1 MNSIVE
7 SRLLSSLEK
16 VFPDEEL
23 SAFRWEKGSALA
35 DEVYSFQIA
44 LRIRPDAAREHLS
57 AVLHVQTQPDPAPFV
72 LLRQVV
78 PVPSDFPIREDH
90 DENVLRTKPGRYPD
104 LLLPLSG
111 PLTLSR
117 QWQSVWVTVNPQK
130 HAIQPGR
137 YAIQLSL
144 AAEDNGEILASE
156 TFDLLIMGEK
166 LPEQSL
172 VHTMWFHTD
181 CIATWYGIEVF
192 SEAYWKRVEQYL
204 RNAVKHGINMILT
217 PIFTPPLDT
226 EVGGERPTVQLVD
239 VQKSGSDYRFG
250 FDRLERWVNLCLDC
264 GVKYFEFS
272 HLFTQWGAEHAPKIM
287 ATENGREKR
296 IFGWET
302 DAAGPE
308 YERFLDAFLPAL
320 VSFLRE
326 HGLGKSSWFHV
337 SDEPHAEH
345 LAAYENAS
353 RILKKHL
360 GGFPIVDALSDYSF
374 YEDGLVERPIPASNR
389 LEPFLEH
396 QVPDLWTYY
405 CCSQYKKVSNR
416 FFCFPS
422 ARNRILGMQL
432 YKYHIA
438 GFLQWGY
445 NFWYSQYSVRPI
457 DPFRVTDAGGAF
469 PSGDAFIVYPGEDGP
484 LESIRSEVFHE
495 ALQDMRALT
504 LLEEKIGRDAVIR
517 LLDDGLEHP
526 ITFQEYPKDACWLLK
541 KREQV
546 NRLIRK
552 NE

>member
-1 MNSIVE
+1 
-7 SRLLSSLEK
+7 
-16 VFPDEEL
+16 
-23 SAFRWEKGSALA
+23 
-35 DEVYSFQIA
+35 
-44 LRIRPDAAREHLS
+44 
-57 AVLHVQTQPDPAPFV
+57 
-72 LLRQVV
+72 
-78 PVPSDFPIREDH
+78 
-90 DENVLRTKPGRYPD
+90 
-104 LLLPLSG
+104 
-111 PLTLSR
+111 
-117 QWQSVWVTVNPQK
+117 
-130 HAIQPGR
+130 
-137 YAIQLSL
+137 
-144 AAEDNGEILASE
+144 
-156 TFDLLIMGEK
+156 
-166 LPEQSL
+166 
-172 VHTMWFHTD
+172 
-181 CIATWYGIEVF
+181 
-192 SEAYWKRVEQYL
+192 
-204 RNAVKHGINMILT
+204 MILT
-217 PIFTPPLDT
+217 PVFTPPLDT

-239 VQKSGSDYRFG
+239 VQKSGDDYRFG

-287 ATENGREKR
+287 ATENGQEKR

-326 HGLGKSSWFHV
+326 HGLGKRSWFHV

-360 GGFPIVDALSDYSF
+360 SGFPIIDALSDYSF
-374 YEDGLVERPIPASNR
+374 YENGLVERPIPASNCV
-389 LEPFLEH
+389 EPFLEH